1 MFKRGDK
8 VLFNTGLMRY
18 LQTGTVT
25 KTRYDKAWKEQ
36 AVCVEWQF
44 TDGCLASVS
53 WVRQSHLCAYR
64 KATQTRRWNELE
76 RLCNR

>member
-1 MFKRGDK
+1 MFKPGDK

-25 KTRYDKAWKEQ
+25 KTRYDKRWKEQ
-36 AVCVEWQF
+36 AACVEWQF

-53 WVRQSHLCAYR
+53 WVRQSHLRAYN
-64 KATQTRRWNELE
+64 KGIQTRRYKQLE
-76 RLCNR
+76 RLR